1 MGWVG
6 VISVTVVPLF
16 HQPNSLLG
24 QGRFA
29 TEVALGG
36 GLLRWGDGL
45 DGLRCGEVVLQE
57 LKTALHTVHD
67 AVVGNV
73 VVLVDAFSDVEG
85 LVGVL
90 MKGTVA
96 VSLHLGTLVLEEG
109 RQVVDLLG
117 MEGTEGLE
125 SLQKL
130 LFTVGW

>member
-1 MGWVG
+1 M
-6 VISVTVVPLF
+6 ISVTVVPLL
-16 HQPNSLLG
+16 HQLNGLLG
-24 QGRFA
+24 QGWSA
-29 TEVALGG
+29 TEVGLGG
-36 GLLRWGDGL
+36 GLLLWGDSLVELG
-45 DGLRCGEVVLQE
+45 CGEVVLQE

-67 AVVGNV
+67 AMVGDV
-73 VVLVDAFSDVEG
+73 VVLVDALSDVEG

-109 RQVVDLLG
+109 GQVVDLLG

-125 SLQKL
+125 SLQES

>member
-24 QGRFA
+24 QGRSA
-29 TEVALGG
+29 TDVALG
-36 GLLRWGDGL
+36 WGDGL

-67 AVVGNV
+67 AVVGDV
-73 VVLVDAFSDVEG
+73 VVLVDALSDVEG

-125 SLQKL
+125 SVQKL

>member
-1 MGWVG
+1 M
-6 VISVTVVPLF
+6 ISVTVVPLL
-16 HQPNSLLG
+16 HQLNGLLG
-24 QGRFA
+24 QEWSA

-36 GLLRWGDGL
+36 GLLLWGDSLVELG
-45 DGLRCGEVVLQE
+45 CGEVVLQE

-67 AVVGNV
+67 AMVGDV
-73 VVLVDAFSDVEG
+73 VVLVDALSDVEG

-109 RQVVDLLG
+109 GQVVDLLG

-125 SLQKL
+125 SLQES